1 MLSDAEPK
9 PLEPFTWAV
18 IRLATYVRDSS
29 AAPRLLFGT
38 VSLLT
43 DDRPRP
49 ASGYGVE
56 RHRVAKGKGGTVYF
70 QRTVLEA
77 RAAVEWYRSAAANGI
92 VTPVPSDPKEVD
104 ATHDGTPLAPSVFA
118 DDPEW
123 PALGLPAGS
132 DLMQRPAGPGDPA
145 PFLGSASASA
155 RIHRRFGDNGGFETV
170 TADAETVA
178 FLLRRVHVDLADY
191 TEYLGSLVLV
201 VPDPIL
207 RGVHH
212 YFVSEDDKRFERLIY
227 RLLPRSGQTLDGLSL
242 TILEQRAN
250 LLSRFETV
258 PVPEDGLVISSR
270 QLPVQSSGYVVTH
283 PLHGVLAYQAP
294 VPFLRTVSISMG
306 IVGRRVKVEVP
317 EADASGAPM
326 TSYNVAEVEH
336 EHPIVVGDDVLPA
349 DLARVFEAEERRERR
364 ALARRYDQTWFDSGM
379 RSEAIEF
386 VRSRVAQARF
396 DVLVADPYFG
406 GTQVLQFLHAVH
418 RINVRFTI
426 LTSRLAFES
435 EVLPS
440 PALRTGRTGVQPV
453 ALNRR
458 DAERTRLEAF
468 AAATAT
474 FERRGIKNA
483 ETLVLMGKVPPLHD
497 RLLMIDNRVWFL
509 GNSLNALG
517 DRASMILQVPDPE
530 PVIKRLHEL
539 RQKAVPFQEYTKRRR
554 ATRARR
560 GTGG

>member
-1 MLSDAEPK
+1 MLSDAQPNS
-9 PLEPFTWAV
+9 LQPFPWAV

-29 AAPRLLFGT
+29 AAPRVLFGT

-56 RHRVAKGKGGTVYF
+56 RHRVGKGKGGTVYF
-70 QRTVLEA
+70 RRTVLQA
-77 RAAVEWYRSAAANGI
+77 RAAVEWYRSAAENGL
-92 VTPVPSDPKEVD
+92 VTPVPSDPKEIETV
-104 ATHDGTPLAPSVFA
+104 HDGTPLAPSVFV

-155 RIHRRFGDNGGFETV
+155 RIHRRFGDNRGFEAV
-170 TADAETVA
+170 TADAETIA
-178 FLLRRVHVDLADY
+178 FLRRRVHLDLADY
-191 TEYLGSLVLV
+191 AEYLGSLVLV
-201 VPDPIL
+201 VPDPVL

-212 YFVSEDDKRFERLIY
+212 YFVSEDDKQFERLVY
-227 RLLPRSGQTLDGLSL
+227 RLLPRPGQTLDGLSL

-258 PVPEDGLVISSR
+258 MVPEDGLVISSR

-283 PLHGVLAYQAP
+283 PVHGVLAYQAP
-294 VPFLRTVSISMG
+294 VPFLRTVTISMG

-317 EADASGAPM
+317 EADASGAAM
-326 TSYNVAEVEH
+326 ASYNVAELEH
-336 EHPIVVGDDVLPA
+336 EHPIVVGNDASPA
-349 DLARVFEAEERRERR
+349 NLARVFEAEERRDRR
-364 ALARRYDQTWFDSGM
+364 ALARRYDQTWFDSGT
-379 RSEAIEF
+379 RSAAIEF
-386 VRSRVAQARF
+386 VRRRVGQARF

-418 RINVRFTI
+418 RIDVRFTI

-435 EVLPS
+435 DEPPGPATRKGRNAPQATS
-440 PALRTGRTGVQPV
+440 P
-453 ALNRR
+453 NKR
-458 DAERTRLEAF
+458 DAEKKRLEAF
-468 AAATAT
+468 AAATGT

-483 ETLVLMGKVPPLHD
+483 EVLVLTGKVPPLHD
-497 RLLMIDNRVWFL
+497 RFFVVDERVWFL

-517 DRASMILQVPDPE
+517 ERASLILQVPDPE
-530 PVIKRLHEL
+530 PVIHRLHAL
-539 RQKAVPFQEYTKRRR
+539 RRQALPFEEYAKRRQ
-554 ATRARR
+554 AARARKKK
-560 GTGG
+560 GN